1 MPSINWADFVPK
13 LRSLR
18 LVWLLKALVQ
28 MLIKLLKLKGS
39 QINIKKA
46 LKILELDQD
55 RKLRPKFNLSRST
68 ESSSKLMIKQ
78 KFKLVSLSTIRNL
91 KLNIPKVK

>member
-1 MPSINWADFVPK
+1 
-13 LRSLR
+13 
-18 LVWLLKALVQ
+18 

-46 LKILELDQD
+46 LKILESDQD
-55 RKLRPKFNLSRST
+55 RKSRQKFNLSRST

-78 KFKLVSLSTIRNL
+78 KFKLVSLSMIRNL